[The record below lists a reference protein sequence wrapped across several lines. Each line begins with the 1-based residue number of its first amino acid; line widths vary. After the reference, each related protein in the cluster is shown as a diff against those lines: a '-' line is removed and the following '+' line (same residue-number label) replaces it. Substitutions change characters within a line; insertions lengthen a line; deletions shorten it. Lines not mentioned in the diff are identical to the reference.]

1 MVAWD
6 GQIMYPFRTEL
17 NRAFYEHWQSLRT
30 GADLPYLKDFL
41 SKPQP
46 LLQPHVVIKDILPER
61 GVIVRLHGTRLVEL
75 AGEDLTGQDLLDYS
89 DTPEMADDL
98 WFFQRG
104 IVDHRVGLSV
114 LKQTVTASGRNVRF
128 EEASLPTAPF
138 PGGPPCVIA
147 CVVLMEEV
155 GTNDTVSHMLTY
167 SDPAWIDVGWGI
179 PAFHP
184 LRTKPIDLQRAAG
197 A

>member
-1 MVAWD
+1 MF
-6 GQIMYPFRTEL
+6 PFRTEL
-17 NRAFYEHWQSLRT
+17 NRAFFEHWKSLRA
-30 GADLPYLKDFL
+30 GAALPLLRDFL

-46 LLQPHVVIKDILPER
+46 RLQPHVVIKDILPER
-61 GVIVRLHGTRLVEL
+61 GVLIRLHGTRLVEL

-104 IVDHRVGLSV
+104 IVDHPVGLSV

-128 EEASLPTAPF
+128 EEFSLPMSPF
-138 PGGPPCVIA
+138 RGGPPCVVG

-155 GTNDTVSHMLTY
+155 GSNDTVSHMLTY
-167 SDPAWIDVGWGI
+167 SDAVWIDLGWGT
-179 PAFHP
+179 PAFRP
-184 LRTKPIDLQRAAG
+184 LRPRPADLQHG
-197 A
+197 HDLVL